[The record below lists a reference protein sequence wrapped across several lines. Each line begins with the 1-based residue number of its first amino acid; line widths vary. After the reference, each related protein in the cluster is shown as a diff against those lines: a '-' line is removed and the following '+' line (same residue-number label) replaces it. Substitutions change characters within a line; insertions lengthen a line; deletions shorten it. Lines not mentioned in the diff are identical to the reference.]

1 MKKASMLLLMACVIA
16 SVICMPAFA
25 EQLSNHELTERVKK
39 LEEKVGLGDLAGSWF
54 ERITISGVVEVEAG
68 FEDYEAAG
76 GDDEESSDLSLATV
90 ELGVDAIINQHVSGH
105 VLFLYED
112 GEDICVDE
120 GFILLEGGDELPLYL
135 RAGEFYVPFG
145 NFESNMISDPL
156 TLEVGE
162 TRETAIEVGFENT
175 GFYGGIYGFNGDVDK
190 DGEDSEIDNFGLMVG
205 YGMENDAFCLDVGV
219 GYINNL
225 IDSDGLS
232 DALDEMRDEL
242 DGDESLEL
250 RDYVDGI
257 NVHAI
262 LGFGPITLIGE
273 YTAAL
278 DDIELNYFDGTVDT
292 VETLEKLNAWNVEVG
307 YTFAVGEKEA
317 VIALGCQGT
326 DNMGDVLPETRIL
339 ASVGYGIFENTALAL
354 EYLHDEYEN
363 DDEADV
369 ITIQLAIEF

>member
-1 MKKASMLLLMACVIA
+1 MKKTSILLLLVCVIA
-16 SVICMPAFA
+16 AVMCLPAFG
-25 EQLSNHELTERVKK
+25 EQLSNYELTERVKK

-54 ERITISGVVEVEAG
+54 DRITISGVVEVEAS
-68 FEDYEAAG
+68 FEGYEAAG

-90 ELGVDAIINQHVSGH
+90 ELGVDAIITQHVSGH

-135 RAGEFYVPFG
+135 KAGEFYLPFG

-156 TLEVGE
+156 TLEMGE
-162 TRETAIEVGFENT
+162 TRETALEVGFENA
-175 GFYGGIYGFNGDVDK
+175 GFYGGIYGFNGDVDEE
-190 DGEDSEIDNFGLMVG
+190 GEDSEIDNFGLMVG
-205 YGMENDAFCLDVGV
+205 YGTENDAFCLDVGV

-225 IDSDGLS
+225 TDSDGLS
-232 DALDEMRDEL
+232 DALDEMQDEL
-242 DGDESLEL
+242 DDDESLEL

-262 LGFGPITLIGE
+262 LGFGPVIFIGE
-273 YTAAL
+273 YTASL

-292 VETLEKLNAWNVEVG
+292 VETLEKLNAWNLEVG
-307 YTFAVGEKEA
+307 YTFTVGEKEV

-339 ASVGYGIFENTALAL
+339 GSVGYGIFENTALAL

-369 ITIQLAIEF
+369 ITAQLAIEF